1 MNGSP
6 LPQFELGPCLR
17 EDCTVIA
24 PDILQNPSFKRWLGG
39 VEPVW
44 MLLDQ
49 ASIAAL
55 RRPPRPTVGAI
66 RLATDFSPDEIAR
79 SAVARNALILLHMA
93 SAGLGL
99 KMTATGNLSRNVVA
113 EMCDLFTWPGFDK
126 AEAFRLHKV
135 INEPDF
141 LPLFFVRHIVET
153 AGLVRPHKGYLKITP
168 NGRQVLEHPGRQA
181 LQALLF
187 HVAFWRL
194 DLEYLSRGSHHGWP
208 QRDFGIVLWS
218 LSIAANDWQ
227 ASPRLTRICAVPIAD
242 VLEARWDTGTSAMEA
257 QILRPLLWFGLLDH
271 RKEDVPGSRFAASH
285 FYRKSPLFDRFLSFD
300 IKLEAADGARH

>member
-168 NGRQVLEHPGRQA
+168 TGRPTDSSSESPSNVTTATSGRERTASSMPGNR
-181 LQALLF
+181 
-187 HVAFWRL
+187 
-194 DLEYLSRGSHHGWP
+194 
-208 QRDFGIVLWS
+208 
-218 LSIAANDWQ
+218 
-227 ASPRLTRICAVPIAD
+227 
-242 VLEARWDTGTSAMEA
+242 TSSMN
-257 QILRPLLWFGLLDH
+257 RPLPRNRAVSSNRPTRW
-271 RKEDVPGSRFAASH
+271 VRF
-285 FYRKSPLFDRFLSFD
+285 SPSPAMSMDRL
-300 IKLEAADGARH
+300 